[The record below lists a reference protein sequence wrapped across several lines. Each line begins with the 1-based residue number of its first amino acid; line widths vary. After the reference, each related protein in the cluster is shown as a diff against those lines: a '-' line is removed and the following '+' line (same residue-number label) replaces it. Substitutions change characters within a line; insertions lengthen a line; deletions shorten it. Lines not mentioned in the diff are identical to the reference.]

1 MIAFILI
8 INTGDPLIFTLGIL
22 TKVPNHYECF
32 SDETGEWH
40 DCKPKEI
47 CDHNL
52 EPDHYRADTTDPEY
66 VDNWVSAEKMNLL
79 CEPKFKVGLFGSIYF
94 AGLCFAI
101 LILPPMADCIGR
113 RWPVFIGNAAL
124 IICMIGL
131 IFTHNIYEAYVFFF
145 LDGISFAGKVIVCMT
160 YVIEFTPFAYQ
171 EYGPI
176 LLNGALGPFTILCTF
191 WYQYIDNSWF
201 WLQVVMLI
209 I

>member
-1 MIAFILI
+1 MCAFILI

-191 WYQYIDNSWF
+191 WY
-201 WLQVVMLI
+201 
-209 I
+209 